1 MQAEISLLD
10 ADSAQR
16 ELPALLALLQDAVEG
31 GASLGFV
38 LPFDASLAQK
48 YWEGVIA
55 DLATPGRRYL
65 WAAWLGDELMG
76 TAQLEPS
83 PKQNGSHRAE
93 VQKLMVHRTARR
105 LRIGENL
112 MLAIEAQAR
121 DLGRQL
127 LYLDTEKGS
136 EAEHFYRRFGY
147 IYCGG
152 IPGFA
157 LSTEGVAREN
167 SIYYKHLE

>member
-1 MQAEISLLD
+1 MQTEILPLD

-31 GASLGFV
+31 GATLGFV
-38 LPFDASLAQK
+38 LPFDAALAQR
-48 YWEGVIA
+48 YWEQVIA
-55 DLATPGRRYL
+55 DLAIPGRRYL

-83 PKQNGSHRAE
+83 PKQNATHRAE
-93 VQKLMVHRTARR
+93 VQKLMVHRAARR

-112 MLAIEAQAR
+112 MLAIEAQALE
-121 DLGRQL
+121 LGRPL

-136 EAEHFYRRFGY
+136 EAEHFYRRLGY

-152 IPGFA
+152 IPGFS
-157 LSTEGVAREN
+157 LSVEGLEREN
-167 SIYYKHLE
+167 SIYYKRLS